1 MSVARSQAE
10 RRLQRRAQPAAP
22 STAAALGLEQAW
34 MRLACTDADA
44 VQPPHALRPLR
55 PLRTLHAP
63 HSGYR
68 ASDARRKRHPAVVS
82 RLRAAQRFSRPE
94 RRDVPHA

>member
-1 MSVARSQAE
+1 MSMARSQAE
-10 RRLQRRAQPAAP
+10 RRRLRRARPAAAG
-22 STAAALGLEQAW
+22 AAAAVGLERAW
-34 MRLACTDADA
+34 MLLACPEVAA
-44 VQPPHALRPLR
+44 VLPGQAHPLR
-55 PLRTLHAP
+55 PLRAVHAP

-68 ASDARRKRHPAVVS
+68 ASLERRKRHPAVVS